1 MSTFG
6 PDGTIDPGRGVIA
19 TMLGKK
25 RSGKSKMG
33 LLMFKQY
40 PGDRV
45 VIDVAG
51 DDGPIGPDVVEI
63 RGTLGDGAIPDRW
76 PSHLRRSHP
85 DTGAPLPMILRY
97 VPDAGSKTFLDD
109 MDAVVALAL
118 HHGECAI
125 LVHEIGVLAPAN
137 KTRPHTT
144 RLLMHNRHN
153 GATTAF
159 FCGPRSQNIDPLIL
173 QQSDLVYTFEMQ
185 GARDR
190 QRIAEN
196 IGWDVQDFHRACL
209 ALGPHEYL
217 RFDANEPK
225 PEGNRPDNRLLHF
238 PALDPDIIAD
248 VDAWAAGRRPAA
260 VKGAL

>member
-6 PDGTIDPGRGVIA
+6 ADGTIDPARGVIA

-25 RSGKSKMG
+25 RSGKSIMG
-33 LLMFKQY
+33 LLMFMQY

-63 RGTLGDGAIPDRW
+63 RGTLADGTIPDRW
-76 PSHLRRSHP
+76 PSYLRKADR
-85 DTGAPLPMILRY
+85 DGRPLPMILRY

-118 HHGECAI
+118 AHGQCAI

-173 QQSDLVYTFEMQ
+173 QQSDLVFTFEMQ

-196 IGWDVQDFHRACL
+196 IGWDVQEFNRACL
-209 ALGPHEYL
+209 ALGVHEYL

-225 PEGNRPDNRLLHF
+225 PEGGRPDNRLLHF
-238 PALDPDIIAD
+238 PALDPDIVAD
-248 VDAWAAGRRPAA
+248 VQAWAEGKRPAEVMEA
-260 VKGAL
+260 W